1 MKQLAPTDNIFAS
14 PEGDLPSATRRSLL
28 TGGAAAALGLSL
40 ASHSASAQSGSSK
53 VAAAGTGS
61 APSPMTAPVR
71 GHWIALTDGW
81 RLMRDDEVSV
91 GGAQLSG
98 IHAPA
103 SGIAVKRMPAT
114 ILRAMSDAGLTG
126 DLAVG
131 DAMTR
136 VERDLWKHDWW
147 YQTSFDVPTGHSRYA
162 LFFDGITYRAELWVN
177 GQRVAGTDELVGT
190 YRRFEVD
197 VTSFVKPG
205 QKNAMA
211 VRVVPERRT
220 PPLNVG
226 QVVPSDGDP
235 AGLDLGD
242 TWADWIN
249 LAFHGELKTKTSYLP
264 DKSSGIVQKV
274 WLVPSGSVTLRHP
287 YVRTDLPLPQL
298 NQADLTVYVQIANA
312 ANKPVTGVLRARI
325 TRPGM
330 GPIEVKT
337 QVNLTP
343 GESREIALSPQT
355 HAALRINDPELWWP
369 YIWGKPTLHHL
380 SLEFETAEGV
390 SDQAECDF
398 GIRMMTGHRDDTAM
412 RPEYP
417 DPSSFYLK
425 INGRD
430 YLVRGAGY
438 TPELLLTH
446 DYERARATLR
456 YSKDMGINLIR
467 WEGHFVDDGLL
478 EMCDREG
485 MPTMFG
491 LMCCG
496 SWERWGEWDAENHR
510 VAQASVRD
518 SIYRLRSH
526 ASIAIWGNAS
536 DGLPPPKVL
545 AGYQAT
551 LKEAA
556 WQNAVIDTASTASR
570 DYWSGVHM
578 NGPYSWRSPVFWFDP
593 NNLNAQGSVL
603 EEGNNE
609 TIPILSTMEKFLP
622 EGARWP
628 FNKVWAMHAGSAPG
642 NNKLEGIHKVIANRY
657 GGANNLAEFV
667 GKAQLAQYESARAL
681 FEAYGALD
689 WRTHKV
695 TIYWMLNT
703 SWPSFFGQLFDHY
716 FGAGGSYFGAKKG
729 MRPVSVVFDSF
740 AVGDRQQG
748 HVTLANHSPEL
759 LKDTAVTAR
768 VYALDGTLMNSYQAS
783 VGSAASASIH
793 QVLSIPRPAAT
804 HSVFFVRLTATA
816 RNGYVL
822 AENTYWCSAVDDVP
836 DLVKREGDDVLVA
849 MQVRQTQ
856 WADFTALAKMPK
868 VALRAKVSE
877 VPADSGNNGMRS
889 FKIVLRNPSS
899 HIAFFTRV
907 ELHDSQGQEILPSTY
922 SDNYVTVYPGETVE
936 IDAAFE
942 RDRYQGVTTLAL
954 VPALQSHGVN

>member
-1 MKQLAPTDNIFAS
+1 MKQLPPSQNISAPLDEDSLLT
-14 PEGDLPSATRRSLL
+14 TRRSFLA
-28 TGGAAAALGLSL
+28 GGAAAALGLALTST
-40 ASHSASAQSGSSK
+40 SAQASQKINVGRISDGIQK
-53 VAAAGTGS
+53 PVAPATQGN
-61 APSPMTAPVR
+61 
-71 GHWIALTDGW
+71 WIELSDGW
-81 RLMRDDEVSV
+81 RLMRDTEVKV
-91 GGAQLSG
+91 GGAELSTTE
-98 IHAPA
+98 APT
-103 SGIAVKRMPAT
+103 SGFAVKRMPAT
-114 ILRAMSDAGLTG
+114 ILRAMSDAGLTD

-131 DAMTR
+131 DALAR

-147 YQTSFDVPTGHSRYA
+147 YQASFDVPTGHQRYA
-162 LFFDGITYRAELWVN
+162 LVFYGITYRAELWVN
-177 GQRVAGTDELVGT
+177 GKLIAGTDELVGT
-190 YRRFEVD
+190 YRRFEID
-197 VTSFVKPG
+197 VTNVVKPG
-205 QKNAMA
+205 QKNVMA

-220 PPLNVG
+220 PALNVG
-226 QVVPSDGDP
+226 QVVPTEGDP
-235 AGLDLGD
+235 AGLDLAD

-249 LAFHGELKTKTSYLP
+249 LAYHGDAKTRTSFLP
-264 DKSSGIVQKV
+264 DKNSGIVQKV
-274 WLVPSGSVTLRHP
+274 WLAPSGSVTLRHP
-287 YVRTDLPLPQL
+287 YVRTDLPLPRID
-298 NQADLTVYVQIANA
+298 QADLTVHVNVS
-312 ANKPVTGVLRARI
+312 NTTDTPVTGVLRARI
-325 TRPGM
+325 TRNGM
-330 GPIEVKT
+330 GPIEVNT

-343 GESREIALSPQT
+343 GESREIMLSPQT
-355 HAALRINDPELWWP
+355 HAALRVNDPELWWP

-380 SLEFETAEGV
+380 SLEFETSEGV

-412 RPEYP
+412 RPEYK
-417 DPSSFYLK
+417 DPSSFYIK

-446 DYERARATLR
+446 DHERARATLR

-496 SWERWGEWDAENHR
+496 SWERWGEWDAENYR
-510 VAQASVRD
+510 VAQASVHD

-551 LKEAA
+551 LKEAS
-556 WQNAVIDTASTASR
+556 WQNAVIDTASTASH

-578 NGPYSWRSPVFWFDP
+578 NGPYSWRSPAFWFDP
-593 NNLNAQGSVL
+593 NNVNAKGSVL

-622 EGARWP
+622 EDARWP

-642 NNKLEGIHKVIANRY
+642 NNKLEGIHKVIAKRY
-657 GGANNLAEFV
+657 GGADNLADFV

-703 SWPSFFGQLFDHY
+703 AWPSFFGQLFDHY
-716 FGAGGSYFGAKKG
+716 FGAGGSYFGAKKAL
-729 MRPVSVVFDSF
+729 RPISAVFDCF

-748 HVTLANHSPEL
+748 QVTFANHSTDS
-759 LKDTAVTAR
+759 LKDTTVTAR
-768 VYALDGTLMNSYQAS
+768 IYALDGTLLDNYKATLDSCTP
-783 VGSAASASIH
+783 ASIQ
-793 QVLSIPRPAAT
+793 QVLSIPRPSST
-804 HSVFFVRLTATA
+804 YPVFFVRLTATA
-816 RNGYVL
+816 QNGHVL

-836 DLVKREGDDVLVA
+836 DLVKRDGDDVLVA

-856 WADFTALAKMPK
+856 WADFTALAKMPQ
-868 VALRAKVSE
+868 VSLQAKASE
-877 VPADSGNNGMRS
+877 TPADSGNNGMRNFS
-889 FKIVLRNPSS
+889 IVLRNPSK
-899 HIAFFTRV
+899 HIAFFVRT
-907 ELHDSQGQEILPSTY
+907 ELHDTEGKEILPITY

-942 RDRYQGVTTLAL
+942 RDRYQGGTTLAL
-954 VPALQSHGVN
+954 IPALLPVV

>member
-1 MKQLAPTDNIFAS
+1 MKKC
-14 PEGDLPSATRRSLL
+14 
-28 TGGAAAALGLSL
+28 AL
-40 ASHSASAQSGSSK
+40 
-53 VAAAGTGS
+53 
-61 APSPMTAPVR
+61 
-71 GHWIALTDGW
+71 ALTVTLLFYLVGCASTISKTEKDFSYQQAFPNEIGKTAKITSWIELSDGW
-81 RLMRDDEVSV
+81 RLMRDDEVKV
-91 GGAQLSG
+91 GGAELSG
-98 IHAPA
+98 TDAPA
-103 SGIAVKRMPAT
+103 SGIAIKRMPAT

-131 DAMTR
+131 DALTR
-136 VERDLWKHDWW
+136 VERDLWRHDWW
-147 YQTSFDVPTGHSRYA
+147 YQTSFDVPTGHRRYA
-162 LFFDGITYRAELWVN
+162 LVFDGITYRAELWVN
-177 GQRVAGTDELVGT
+177 GKRVAGTDELVGT
-190 YRRFEVD
+190 YRRFEID
-197 VTSFVKPG
+197 VTKFVKPG
-205 QKNAMA
+205 EKNVMA
-211 VRVVPERRT
+211 VRVVPESRT
-220 PPLNVG
+220 PALNVG
-226 QVVPSDGDP
+226 QVVPLEGDP

-249 LAFHGELKTKTSYLP
+249 LAFHGDIKTRTSYLP
-264 DKSSGIVQKV
+264 DKNSGIVQKV
-274 WLVPSGSVTLRHP
+274 WLAPSGSVTLRHP
-287 YVRTDLPLPQL
+287 YVRTDLPLPKL
-298 NQADLTVYVQIANA
+298 NQADLTVHANVS
-312 ANKPVTGVLRARI
+312 NTTDSPVTGVLRARI
-325 TRPGM
+325 TRDGM
-330 GPIEVKT
+330 KPLEVDT
-337 QVNLTP
+337 RVNLTP
-343 GESREIALSPQT
+343 GESREITLSPKT
-355 HAALRINDPELWWP
+355 HAALRVKDPELWWP

-380 SLEFETAEGV
+380 SLEFETVEGV
-390 SDQAECDF
+390 SDQAGCDF

-412 RPEYP
+412 RPEYK

-438 TPELLLTH
+438 TPELLLTQ
-446 DYERARATLR
+446 DRERARATLR
-456 YSKDMGINLIR
+456 YAKDMGINLIR

-551 LKEAA
+551 LKEAS

-578 NGPYSWRSPVFWFDP
+578 NGPYSWRSPAFWFDP
-593 NNLNAQGSVL
+593 NNVNAKGSVL

-622 EGARWP
+622 EESRWP
-628 FNKVWAMHAGSAPG
+628 FNKVWAMHTGSAPG
-642 NNKLEGIHKVIANRY
+642 NNKLEGIHKVIAKRY
-657 GGANNLAEFV
+657 GEADNLAEFV
-667 GKAQLAQYESARAL
+667 AKAQLAQYESARAL

-729 MRPVSVVFDSF
+729 LRPVSVVFDSF
-740 AVGDRQQG
+740 AVGDRKQG
-748 HVTLANHSPEL
+748 QVTLANHSPES

-768 VYALDGTLMNSYQAS
+768 VYALDGRLLNSYKAKVNS
-783 VGSAASASIH
+783 CTPASIRK
-793 QVLSIPRPAAT
+793 VLSIPRPAST
-804 HSVFFVRLTATA
+804 HPVFFVRLTATA
-816 RNGYVL
+816 RNGHVL
-822 AENTYWCSAVDDVP
+822 AENTYWCSSVDDVP

-868 VALRAKVSE
+868 VTLQAKVSE
-877 VPADSGNNGMRS
+877 SPADSENMGMRS

-899 HIAFFTRV
+899 HIAFFVRT
-907 ELHDSQGQEILPSTY
+907 ELHDGEGKEILPSTY
-922 SDNYVTVYPGETVE
+922 SDNYVTVYPGEAVE
-936 IDAAFE
+936 IEAAFE
-942 RDRYQGVTTLAL
+942 RDRYQGTTTLVL
-954 VPALQSHGVN
+954 VPVLPLSAAN

>member
-1 MKQLAPTDNIFAS
+1 MKQRPATQNVSVS
-14 PEGDLPSATRRSLL
+14 PEGDSLL
-28 TGGAAAALGLSL
+28 TTRRTFLAGGAAAAFGLAL
-40 ASHSASAQSGSSK
+40 TGTSASAQTSK
-53 VAAAGTGS
+53 NIVADR
-61 APSPMTAPVR
+61 SPDGIRTSVVPISR
-71 GHWIALTDGW
+71 GNWIELYDGW
-81 RLMRDDEVSV
+81 RLMRDDEVKV

-98 IHAPA
+98 TNAPT

-131 DAMTR
+131 DALTR
-136 VERDLWKHDWW
+136 VERDLWQHDWW
-147 YQTSFDVPTGHSRYA
+147 YQASFDVPKGHRRYA
-162 LFFDGITYRAELWVN
+162 LVFDGITYRAELWVN
-177 GQRVAGTDELVGT
+177 GQRIAGTDELVGT
-190 YRRFEVD
+190 YRRFEIDITKV
-197 VTSFVKPG
+197 VRPG
-205 QKNAMA
+205 EKNMMA

-226 QVVPSDGDP
+226 QVVPTEGDP

-249 LAFHGELKTKTSYLP
+249 LAFHGEAKTLTSFLP

-274 WLVPSGSVTLRHP
+274 WLAPSGSVTLRHP
-287 YVRTDLPLPQL
+287 YVRSDLPLPRL
-298 NQADLTVYVQIANA
+298 NQADLTIHVNVSNTAST
-312 ANKPVTGVLRARI
+312 PVAGVLRARI
-325 TRPGM
+325 TRDGM
-330 GPIEVKT
+330 GPIEVT
-337 QVNLTP
+337 AQVSLAS
-343 GESREIALSPQT
+343 GESREMKLSPQT
-355 HAALRINDPELWWP
+355 HAALRVNDPELWWP

-380 SLEFETAEGV
+380 SLEFETSEGV

-412 RPEYP
+412 RPQYK

-430 YLVRGAGY
+430 YLIRGAGY

-496 SWERWGEWDAENHR
+496 SWERWGEWDQENHR

-518 SIYRLRSH
+518 SLYRLRSH
-526 ASIAIWGNAS
+526 ASIAIWGHAS

-545 AGYQAT
+545 AGYQAS
-551 LKEAA
+551 LEQAS
-556 WQNAVIDTASTASR
+556 WQNAVIETASTASP

-578 NGPYSWRSPVFWFDP
+578 NGPYSWRSPAFWFDP
-593 NNLNAQGSVL
+593 NNVNAKGSVL

-609 TIPILSTMEKFLP
+609 IIPILSTMEKFLP
-622 EGARWP
+622 EDSRWP

-642 NNKLEGIHKVIANRY
+642 NNKLEGIHKVIAKRY
-657 GGANNLAEFV
+657 GGADNLADFV
-667 GKAQLAQYESARAL
+667 GKAQLAQYESTRAL

-716 FGAGGSYFGAKKG
+716 FGAGGTYFGAKKG
-729 MRPVSVVFDSF
+729 LRPVSAVFDSF
-740 AVGDRQQG
+740 AVGDRKQG
-748 HVTLANHSPEL
+748 KVTLANHSPEL
-759 LKDTAVTAR
+759 LQDTTVTAR
-768 VYALDGTLMNSYQAS
+768 VYALDGTLLDSYNATVDS
-783 VGSAASASIH
+783 CTPASIH
-793 QVLSIPRPAAT
+793 QVLSIPRPASK
-804 HSVFFVRLTATA
+804 HPVFFVRLTATA
-816 RNGYVL
+816 RNGHLL
-822 AENTYWCSAVDDVP
+822 AENTYWCSSVDDVP
-836 DLVKREGDDVLVA
+836 DLVKREGDNALVA
-849 MQVRQTQ
+849 MQLRQTQ
-856 WADFTALAKMPK
+856 WADFTALATMPQ
-868 VALRAKVSE
+868 VTLQAKVSE
-877 VPADSGNNGMRS
+877 VPANSQNNGMRN
-889 FKIVLRNPSS
+889 FRIVLRNPSK
-899 HIAFFTRV
+899 HIAFFVRA
-907 ELHDSQGQEILPSTY
+907 ELHDGGGMEILPITY

-942 RDRYQGVTTLAL
+942 RDRYQGTTTLAL
-954 VPALQSHGVN
+954 VPALRPVV

>member
-1 MKQLAPTDNIFAS
+1 MKRRDFVQYAATVIGAPV
-14 PEGDLPSATRRSLL
+14 ATL
-28 TGGAAAALGLSL
+28 TGCAGSD
-40 ASHSASAQSGSSK
+40 GSSLNPG
-53 VAAAGTGS
+53 GTQ
-61 APSPMTAPVR
+61 TPVN
-71 GHWIALTDGW
+71 WIELSGGW
-81 RLMRDDEVSV
+81 RLMRDDQVTV

-98 IHAPA
+98 ANAPA

-147 YQTSFDVPTGHSRYA
+147 YQSSFEVPTGHHRYA
-162 LFFDGITYRAELWVN
+162 LVFDGITYRAELWVN

-190 YRRFEVD
+190 YRRFEID
-197 VTSFVKPG
+197 ITPFVKPG
-205 QKNAMA
+205 QKNTMA
-211 VRVVPERRT
+211 VRIVPERRT
-220 PPLNVG
+220 PALNVG

-249 LAFHGELKTKTSYLP
+249 LAYHGELKTKTSFLP
-264 DKSSGIVQKV
+264 DKNSGIVQKV

-287 YVRTDLPLPQL
+287 YVRTDLPLPRID
-298 NQADLTVYVQIANA
+298 QADLSVYVQVANTTDTS
-312 ANKPVTGVLRARI
+312 VVGVLRARI
-325 TRPGM
+325 TRESM
-330 GPIEVKT
+330 APIEVNT
-337 QVNLTP
+337 QVSLAP
-343 GESREIALSPQT
+343 GESREMKLSPQT
-355 HAALRINDPELWWP
+355 HAALRINNPELWWP

-380 SLEFETAEGV
+380 SLDFETAEGV

-412 RPEYP
+412 HPEYQ

-446 DYERARATLR
+446 DRERARATLH

-496 SWERWGEWDAENHR
+496 SWERGGEWDAENHR
-510 VAQASVRD
+510 IAQASVRD

-551 LKEAA
+551 LKEAS

-578 NGPYSWRSPVFWFDP
+578 NGPYSWRSPAFWFDP

-657 GGANNLAEFV
+657 GEADNLADFV

-695 TIYWMLNT
+695 TIYRMLNT

-729 MRPVSVVFDSF
+729 LRPVSAVFDCF
-740 AVGDRQQG
+740 AIGDRQQG
-748 HVTLANHSPEL
+748 NVTLANHSPEL

-768 VYALDGTLMNSYQAS
+768 VYALDGTLINSYQAT
-783 VGSAASASIH
+783 VGAAASASIH

-804 HSVFFVRLTATA
+804 HPVFFVRLTATA
-816 RNGYVL
+816 RTGNVL
-822 AENTYWCSAVDDVP
+822 AENTYWCSSVDDVP

-856 WADFTALAKMPK
+856 WADFTALAKMPQVTLQST
-868 VALRAKVSE
+868 VAEL
-877 VPADSGNNGMRS
+877 PAASRNDGMRS
-889 FKIVLRNPSS
+889 FKIVLKNPSS
-899 HIAFFTRV
+899 HIAFFVRT
-907 ELHDSQGQEILPSTY
+907 ELHDSQGKEILPITY

-936 IDAAFE
+936 IEAAFE
-942 RDRYQGVTTLAL
+942 RDRYQGGATLVL
-954 VPALQSHGVN
+954 IPALQPNRAI